1 MIFLIIAAIL
11 LTIYAGWITWKYMD
25 MRGKLRRIRDHE
37 RELEGDLE
45 KQRAIRQNLQR
56 ICDGRGAELRRLRA
70 QQAEHVAA
78 IRELEAK
85 ASELNVSLFRE
96 SGLRTL
102 AEKEDSAKRMR
113 VDLLE
118 KQLEEAQ
125 RKLKEHDAQALNAEK
140 LYQNIIAERE
150 AELAKLQT
158 SRDRRAARRARANAG
173 MDQISLDDLLSDA
186 KAHRGGKHRG
196 RKDMGGISE
205 DN

>member
-37 RELEGDLE
+37 GKLEGDLE

-96 SGLRTL
+96 SGLRIL

-140 LYQNIIAERE
+140 LYQNIITERE

>member
-11 LTIYAGWITWKYMD
+11 LTIYAGWITWKYMA

-37 RELEGDLE
+37 GELEGDLE

-96 SGLRTL
+96 SGLRIL

>member
-11 LTIYAGWITWKYMD
+11 LTIYVGWITWKYMD

-78 IRELEAK
+78 IRELETK

-96 SGLRTL
+96 SGLRIL